1 MRSFFSF
8 SHFNAMQSTYAPQR
22 QPQSLIA
29 LSAASW
35 DGCWAEFI
43 CSGVKENLLPPL
55 PKKQTVCGNLQAL
68 GHHHATKL
76 QPSHFSADGL
86 WQDDDF

>member
-1 MRSFFSF
+1 LRYLLRLGMGVGQRFSV
-8 SHFNAMQSTYAPQR
+8 
-22 QPQSLIA
+22 
-29 LSAASW
+29 AAS
-35 DGCWAEFI
+35 EKI
-43 CSGVKENLLPPL
+43 CSPIPKE
-55 PKKQTVCGNLQAL
+55 QTVCGNLQAL